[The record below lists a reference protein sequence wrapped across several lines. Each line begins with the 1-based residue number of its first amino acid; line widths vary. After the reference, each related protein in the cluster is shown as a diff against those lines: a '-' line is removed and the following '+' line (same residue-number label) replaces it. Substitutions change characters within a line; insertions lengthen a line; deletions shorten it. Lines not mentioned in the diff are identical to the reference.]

1 LPGGVTRVLNLRS
14 TLIGKRPKFDLTTLA
29 PDADASCEA
38 ARRGGRRVYVAGQWR
53 EADIFQRL
61 KLPVGVTIPGPA
73 ILEQPDT
80 TIFIEPGMSGA
91 VDRFGNIILAPQE
104 TT

>member
-1 LPGGVTRVLNLRS
+1 
-14 TLIGKRPKFDLTTLA
+14 
-29 PDADASCEA
+29 
-38 ARRGGRRVYVAGQWR
+38 
-53 EADIFQRL
+53 L
-61 KLPVGVTIPGPA
+61 KLPVGATIPGPS

-104 TT
+104 TP